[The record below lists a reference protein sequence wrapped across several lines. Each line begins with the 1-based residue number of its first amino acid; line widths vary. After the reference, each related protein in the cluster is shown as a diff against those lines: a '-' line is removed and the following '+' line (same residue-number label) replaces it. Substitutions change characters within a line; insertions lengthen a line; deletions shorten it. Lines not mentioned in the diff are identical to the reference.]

1 MCELLYS
8 VVFYNTGNI
17 LRIFERTNT
26 STERRLQNCY
36 TPPTTF
42 TNLSMQAHV
51 KNKVE
56 ITVTNCDASSSETV
70 RNEQETRLYEPLV

>member
-1 MCELLYS
+1 VSYFILCL
-8 VVFYNTGNI
+8 FYNSGNI

-36 TPPTTF
+36 TAPITF
-42 TNLSMQAHV
+42 TNLSVQAHL
-51 KNKVE
+51 KLEAE